1 MFSEGYSTWCVCL
14 IVVSYSRT
22 TGYNSF
28 RIMQTF
34 PETTACEKYA
44 VKTSEK
50 ADIRNRHWFTQPVL
64 LALCTLEAKRSH
76 NERHKLTPACY
87 LLV

>member
-1 MFSEGYSTWCVCL
+1 MCSKGYSTWCVCL

-50 ADIRNRHWFTQPVL
+50 ADIRGTGLLDLFCLLCVL
-64 LALCTLEAKRSH
+64 WRQKEVTKKGI
-76 NERHKLTPACY
+76 N
-87 LLV
+87 